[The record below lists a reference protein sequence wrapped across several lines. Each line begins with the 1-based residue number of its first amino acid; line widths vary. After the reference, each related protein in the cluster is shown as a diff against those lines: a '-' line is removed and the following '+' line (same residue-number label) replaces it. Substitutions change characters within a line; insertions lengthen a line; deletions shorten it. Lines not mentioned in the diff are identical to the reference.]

1 MPESKSRKKPKPQR
15 PPSVPKPETGNPRW
29 LVPTMLGL
37 MLVGLAW
44 IVLFYLSGPKQ
55 LPVPPLG
62 AVEPRGRLRLHHRG
76 LRAHDA
82 LEVAARRAGPGS
94 RPGASG
100 LTPV

>member
-62 AVEPRGRLRLHHRG
+62 AWNLGVGF
-76 LRAHDA
+76 A
-82 LEVAARRAGPGS
+82 LIIAGF
-94 RPGASG
+94 A
-100 LTPV
+100 LTTRWK

>member
-62 AVEPRGRLRLHHRG
+62 AWN
-76 LRAHDA
+76 
-82 LEVAARRAGPGS
+82 LEVGFAFIIAGF
-94 RPGASG
+94 A
-100 LTPV
+100 LTTRWK

>member
-1 MPESKSRKKPKPQR
+1 MPESTSRKKPKPQR

-62 AVEPRGRLRLHHRG
+62 AWNLGVGFAFIIAG
-76 LRAHDA
+76 FA
-82 LEVAARRAGPGS
+82 LTTRWK
-94 RPGASG
+94 
-100 LTPV
+100 

>member
-15 PPSVPKPETGNPRW
+15 PPSVPKPESGNPRW

-62 AVEPRGRLRLHHRG
+62 AWNLGVGF
-76 LRAHDA
+76 A
-82 LEVAARRAGPGS
+82 LIIAGF
-94 RPGASG
+94 A
-100 LTPV
+100 LTTRWK

>member
-44 IVLFYLSGPKQ
+44 IVLFYLSGPAQ
-55 LPVPPLG
+55 LPIPALG
-62 AVEPRGRLRLHHRG
+62 AWNLGVGFAFIIAG
-76 LRAHDA
+76 FA
-82 LEVAARRAGPGS
+82 LTTRWK
-94 RPGASG
+94 
-100 LTPV
+100 